1 MQGTVKVAEFFRSS
15 ISVVLSVSVTLQL
28 SAIHAA
34 SAWFLTLAHSW
45 TNGFYYKKKTKKKQ
59 HCVILLHDTARWSV
73 KRKKRKTGV
82 NSDWR
87 MDLLNLSRLAIEA
100 GGWAEVG
107 S

>member
-15 ISVVLSVSVTLQL
+15 ICCFVCLCHT
-28 SAIHAA
+28 AA
-34 SAWFLTLAHSW
+34 FCYSRSISLIPDSGTFVNEWFLLQ
-45 TNGFYYKKKTKKKQ
+45 KKTKKKQ